1 MSGNNGREK
10 QEQELKKLTRIE
22 QMEMLVD
29 HANTAFKMLEV
40 LMWDERIDDG
50 DVRWRV
56 DSLAGA
62 LAMIGNEISSTLY
75 VMREEENNQGELND
89 NEENDISGE

>member
-1 MSGNNGREK
+1 MSRNGSEPK
-10 QEQELKKLTRIE
+10 GKEQKLTPIE

-29 HANTAFKMLEV
+29 HANAAFKMLEV
-40 LMWDERIDDG
+40 LMWDDRITDA

-62 LAMIGNEISSTLY
+62 LAMIGNEISSMYYT
-75 VMREEENNQGELND
+75 MQNKEEENDSQ
-89 NEENDISGE
+89 ENDISGE